1 MKRILAL
8 VLCIIMCCICVIG
21 YADGLHQQ
29 MEDLKNQMGKNVGP
43 VGINTPLTTK
53 DDIVITVRGYI
64 EDVGGRELAGRSLGT
79 PAKGNVYVYILVD
92 IENKSNTSVEYD
104 FILDQNWTSVDRE
117 DVYYSFDASLNSI
130 PLELTILMQDTIT
143 AKQKYSGYYP
153 VEVPKNWKN
162 IRFRI
167 QSKNQDLFYLFDVF
181 KTDVLGKSNTSSSGK
196 NSNQSGNAGS
206 SSTEAQSAATIKTDL
221 SRDRKCPAK
230 PTLYTSARYKS
241 VGSDQVA
248 ELRKGFSAKQINET
262 EGSRVYGMY
271 FKFTPKSG
279 DHGYHISRFDVVIT
293 EKNGDILFADGFNTD
308 MTCQRGYYWA
318 WNFFPLDGM
327 FRQLKQKYGEVVPG
341 TYTMDIYFNSLWA
354 NSTKIKVGK

>member
-1 MKRILAL
+1 MKKRILAL
-8 VLCIIMCCICVIG
+8 GLCILLSCFYILC
-21 YADGLHQQ
+21 YAD
-29 MEDLKNQMGKNVGP
+29 
-43 VGINTPLTTK
+43 
-53 DDIVITVRGYI
+53 
-64 EDVGGRELAGRSLGT
+64 SLSTG
-79 PAKGNVYVYILVD
+79 V
-92 IENKSNTSVEYD
+92 
-104 FILDQNWTSVDRE
+104 QNAT
-117 DVYYSFDASLNSI
+117 
-130 PLELTILMQDTIT
+130 
-143 AKQKYSGYYP
+143 
-153 VEVPKNWKN
+153 
-162 IRFRI
+162 
-167 QSKNQDLFYLFDVF
+167 
-181 KTDVLGKSNTSSSGK
+181 
-196 NSNQSGNAGS
+196 
-206 SSTEAQSAATIKTDL
+206 TIKTDL

-230 PTLYTSARYKS
+230 PTLYNSARYKN